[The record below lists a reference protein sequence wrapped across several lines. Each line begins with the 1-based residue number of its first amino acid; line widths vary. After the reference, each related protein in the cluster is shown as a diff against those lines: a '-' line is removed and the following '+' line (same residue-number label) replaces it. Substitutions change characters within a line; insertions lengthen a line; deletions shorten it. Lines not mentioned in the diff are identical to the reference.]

1 MPSITYLF
9 TKLVNIGAFPA
20 SKLTSPSQPSFFL
33 STLPTIRRRLLQ
45 RGSATESYSV
55 LWSAI
60 LESLPS
66 SLTLQHILAS
76 FFAHISVPDAPLDVS
91 APSRGLV
98 KREATLLR
106 GVIGSLGKEKK
117 YLLDNTSAV
126 VLARDW
132 SEYHARVYTCWVAG
146 ASTGVVDRQGECLL
160 VMTRVCLK
168 SLIVAISAF
177 LTPTLDMWTSPE
189 HIKYSLLGRHHCKAF
204 DVLCIIS

>member
-45 RGSATESYSV
+45 DSATESYSV
-55 LWSAI
+55 LWSTV

-66 SLTLQHILAS
+66 SLTLQHVLAS
-76 FFAHISVPDAPLDVS
+76 LFAHISIPDVPLDIS

-98 KREATLLR
+98 KREAALLR
-106 GVIGSLGKEKK
+106 GIIGSLGTEKK
-117 YLLDNTSAV
+117 YILDNTSAV

-132 SEYHARVYTCWVAG
+132 SEHHARVYTCWVAG
-146 ASTGVVDRQGECLL
+146 ASTGVADRQGECLL
-160 VMTRVCLK
+160 GMTRVCLK
-168 SLIVAISAF
+168 SLIAAISAF

-204 DVLCIIS
+204 EVLCITS